1 MGTYVVL
8 VYQDETMLDRLT
20 AAERADLLEQ
30 HGTFQRKH
38 GVQVKAGDALQRVG
52 TARSVQV
59 GGDSRLPVTDG
70 PFVETKE
77 ALGGFYIIEADD
89 LDAAIAV
96 ARDVPAPHGGVEV
109 RPVMELH

>member
-8 VYQDETMLDRLT
+8 LYQDEARSDQLT

-30 HGTFQRKH
+30 HGAFQRKH
-38 GVQVKAGDALQRVG
+38 GAKVKLGDALQPAAS
-52 TARSVQV
+52 ARSVHV
-59 GGDSRLPVTDG
+59 GDGSLAVTDG

-77 ALGGFYIIEADD
+77 ALGGFYVIDADD

-96 ARDVPAPHGGVEV
+96 AKDVPAPYGGVEV